1 MNANKIAG
9 AAGRTLGTAARY
21 ARQLNDQID
30 WAEVAEIVLQGLKV
44 LVVLTLLAGRAT
56 RRLWDALVPLSEALG
71 HRYARL
77 IGAYPEVGAP
87 APQPPAASPLEA
99 IATTAQ
105 QALEPL
111 PVVQLRRLAR
121 SAGLPRAQ
129 SRTGRKA
136 ELLDALVGLEVALI

>member
-1 MNANKIAG
+1 MNFDKIAG

-30 WAEVAEIVLQGLKV
+30 WAEVAQIVIQGLKV
-44 LVVLTLLAGRAT
+44 LVVLALLAGRYS
-56 RRLWDALVPLSEALG
+56 RRAWDALVPLSEALG
-71 HRYARL
+71 HRYAQL
-77 IGAYPEVGAP
+77 IGAYPEVGASL
-87 APQPPAASPLEA
+87 AQPPAASPLEV
-99 IATTAQ
+99 IAAAAQ

-121 SAGLPRAQ
+121 SAGLPRAL

-136 ELLDALVGLEVALI
+136 ELLDALVGLEVVLI